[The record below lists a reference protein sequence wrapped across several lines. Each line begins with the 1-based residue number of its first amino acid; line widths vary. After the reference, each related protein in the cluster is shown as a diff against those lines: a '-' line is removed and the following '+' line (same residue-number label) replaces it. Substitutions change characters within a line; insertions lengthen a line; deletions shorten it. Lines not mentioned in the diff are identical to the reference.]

1 MRSVFD
7 YWDQGNKKMTQ
18 PTLIATDST
27 SAIPTRTTA
36 TELARVERNAR
47 RWWVAGIV
55 GLLSLQVVIGVG
67 SVILAVGDPTVAIVP
82 NYHQKALDWDASQR
96 AVHLTEKLGW
106 QVVPLV
112 SLTSPETGK
121 RLVRVAIRDRMDQ
134 PVSDLNLSARV
145 YHHARGS
152 EVYDLTFV
160 ETDAGYYEAMTS
172 LVQPG
177 MWQVSL
183 QIEGSHGI
191 ASDTREMMVE

>member
-1 MRSVFD
+1 
-7 YWDQGNKKMTQ
+7 MTQ
-18 PTLIATDST
+18 ST
-27 SAIPTRTTA
+27 ITAIESKSVLTVPTTA
-36 TELARVERNAR
+36 AELARVERNAR

-55 GLLSLQVVIGVG
+55 GLLGFQIVIGVG

-106 QVVPLV
+106 TVVPLV
-112 SLTSPETGK
+112 SLPSPVTGK
-121 RLVRVAIRDRMDQ
+121 RLVRVAVRDRLDQ

-152 EVYDLTFV
+152 EVYELQFA
-160 ETDAGYYEAMTS
+160 ETDAGYYESMTS

-177 MWQVSL
+177 IWQVSL
-183 QIEGSHGI
+183 QIEGNHGI